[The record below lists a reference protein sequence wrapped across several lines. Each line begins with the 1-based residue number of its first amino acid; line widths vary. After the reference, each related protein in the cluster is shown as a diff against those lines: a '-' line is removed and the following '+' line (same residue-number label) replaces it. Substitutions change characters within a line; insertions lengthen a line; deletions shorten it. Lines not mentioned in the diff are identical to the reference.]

1 MQSKRLI
8 SILLLLSFCLGFTGC
23 SKDARKCEKIGK
35 SFLNAAF
42 ALDFDTMASYCDDPE
57 YVRRFEDFYE
67 NDLTEYTD
75 TISALLDHTTFRV
88 KEVEE
93 TDGEIHISYSI
104 TYPHIGRIQEACLEG
119 ASPSEAIESVSETL
133 VGRIDLVFVK
143 QGDQW
148 VIVSNG
154 EDSYMWDIRFYLRS
168 ILDQARLLNHPEQM
182 SRSDSGPVPAVSAA
196 SDAT

>member
-67 NDLTEYTD
+67 NDLRGYTDYKD
-75 TISALLDHTTFRV
+75 TISA
-88 KEVEE
+88 
-93 TDGEIHISYSI
+93 Y
-104 TYPHIGRIQEACLEG
+104 
-119 ASPSEAIESVSETL
+119 
-133 VGRIDLVFVK
+133 
-143 QGDQW
+143 
-148 VIVSNG
+148 
-154 EDSYMWDIRFYLRS
+154 
-168 ILDQARLLNHPEQM
+168 
-182 SRSDSGPVPAVSAA
+182 
-196 SDAT
+196 